1 MATLKRLKF
10 GRFPVPLVDTVD
22 TELESKSVENQL
34 YVTLYDV
41 PVNGV
46 TPLDG
51 AGEPRTSQ
59 IQLRDEKTKLAQGFT
74 EEPLLPEKEK
84 KSGKKR

>member
-22 TELESKSVENQL
+22 TELERKSVENQL
-34 YVTLYDV
+34 YVTLYDS
-41 PVNGV
+41 PVDGK

-51 AGEPRTSQ
+51 SGDPRTSQ

-74 EEPLLPEKEK
+74 KEPLLPAPEK
-84 KSGKKR
+84 KVAKKH